1 MPMSTEIEF
10 LKNLERDLQT
20 VAQTEKRRQQ
30 SYVRQTRRSHL
41 RAWGAAAAMLMVVAG
56 LIGAVSLL
64 GGPAA
69 NQFSSV
75 GSAVNGAGG
84 SGTRFAGGGASS
96 GTAAP
101 PPAPSA
107 TPSAGDGEKTDLTKI
122 VRDGAISLAID
133 RGAFPNAAKQVVAV
147 ARANGGSVLSSTTAN
162 GDSGTF
168 TLRIPAKNFDA
179 AMVQLA
185 ALGSVD
191 SSDIHGQDV
200 TAEYLDAKAHLKILY
215 ARRKFLFGVAA
226 DASTQTESINAQR
239 QLEETQLEIDKITG
253 QLRYL
258 NNQVA
263 ISTIKVDMREPGA
276 VPIESSSDT
285 SNPSLG
291 HAIAQGFHGFLI
303 VVSAILVGLGY
314 LTPILVLAGA
324 VYLVIWLV
332 RRRRPRDAAA

>member
-30 SYVRQTRRSHL
+30 SYVRQTRRSRL
-41 RAWGAAAAMLMVVAG
+41 KGWGAAAAMLLVVAG
-56 LIGAVSLL
+56 VIGAAGWMGDS
-64 GGPAA
+64 AS
-69 NQFSSV
+69 NQFSTV
-75 GSAVNGAGG
+75 GSAVNAPGGGGAQL
-84 SGTRFAGGGASS
+84 AGGGASS
-96 GTAAP
+96 GTTAP
-101 PPAPSA
+101 LPSS
-107 TPSAGDGEKTDLTKI
+107 TPSQSGGEKTDLTKI
-122 VRDGAISLAID
+122 VRDGAISLSID
-133 RGAFPNAAKQVVAV
+133 RGAFPDAAKQVVAI

-168 TLRIPAKNFDA
+168 TLRIPAKNFDP

-185 ALGSVD
+185 ALGTVD
-191 SSDIHGQDV
+191 SSDVHGQDV

-263 ISTIKVDMREPGA
+263 ISTIKVDVREPGA

-291 HAIAQGFHGFLI
+291 HAIAQGFHGFLV

-314 LTPILVLAGA
+314 LTPILVLAGG
-324 VYLVIWLV
+324 VYLVVWLI
-332 RRRRPRDAAA
+332 RRRRPRDAGA